1 MVCTCSFVCSE
12 RERVVC
18 LLQERH
24 KHRQRC
30 FLVKWSSASRTQNSC
45 RLCIKHLHFYFFP
58 SMLCNGWSLYL
69 LATYGLHLN
78 THLLKLVASSNCVF
92 GVGKKKA
99 GWTHIW
105 QRSGVGEFSEP
116 KSLLPRP
123 PHSSRSRFSIP
134 WFWLWKWQACV
145 FFFSLLQCWCFLS
158 SPSLPAAICFTVFSQ
173 SSTHDDL
180 YSFSLW
186 ICKSLYMHK
195 KLWPHKSII

>member
-1 MVCTCSFVCSE
+1 MVCICSFVCSE

-45 RLCIKHLHFYFFP
+45 RLCIKHLHFCFFP

-92 GVGKKKA
+92 GVGKKEA

-145 FFFSLLQCWCFLS
+145 FFFSS
-158 SPSLPAAICFTVFSQ
+158 SVLVFSFLPL
-173 SSTHDDL
+173 TACCYLL
-180 YSFSLW
+180 YSFF
-186 ICKSLYMHK
+186 
-195 KLWPHKSII
+195 PIIYSWRSVLFFLMNL